1 MDVEEEEGS
10 CAGFGLVESIFIG
23 VVGFFG
29 AAATTATGAAADGME
44 EEGPFGFGLLRLI
57 IGAAADFSLGTSVSF
72 ATAAAADGA
81 TDGGDLLATGLFAD
95 AAGGGCFNTSPP
107 PVCGLLV
114 LAGASNNEDD
124 GFGKWE
130 EAAAAAATSALMF
143 PMLPLGA
150 TAADGGAAGGTVLP
164 LLLAVG
170 LVGLL
175 VLFMVL

>member
-10 CAGFGLVESIFIG
+10 CAGVGLVESTFIG
-23 VVGFFG
+23 MVGFFG
-29 AAATTATGAAADGME
+29 AAAATGAAADGTE
-44 EEGPFGFGLLRLI
+44 EEGAFSLLRLI

-72 ATAAAADGA
+72 ATGADTAAADGA
-81 TDGGDLLATGLFAD
+81 AADGGDLLATGLFAD

-114 LAGASNNEDD
+114 LAGASNEDDD

-150 TAADGGAAGGTVLP
+150 TAAGGGAAGGTVLP

-175 VLFMVL
+175 ELFMVL